1 MSKTYVKVNVN
12 IDELGKITPVYIIFN
27 DTHYDIDRVLDI
39 RREPNLEV
47 GGIGMRYTIRVNGR
61 VTYLWEEQGRWWVD
75 SQV

>member
-27 DTHYDIDRVLDI
+27 DTRYNIDRVLDI
-39 RREPNLEV
+39 RRAPNLEV

-61 VTYLWEEQGRWWVD
+61 VTYLWEEQGKFYINTT
-75 SQV
+75 S